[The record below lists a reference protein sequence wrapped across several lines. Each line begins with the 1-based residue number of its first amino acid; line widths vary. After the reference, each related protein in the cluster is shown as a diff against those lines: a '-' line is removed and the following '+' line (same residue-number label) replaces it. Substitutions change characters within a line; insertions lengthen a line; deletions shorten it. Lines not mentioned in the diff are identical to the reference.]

1 MAETAHHCP
10 TCGAPF
16 RIRNRYVKVVACEF
30 CGHVAL
36 YDGVH
41 LDPTGRT
48 AGLADLPS
56 PLSLDAT
63 GRLAGRPFRVA
74 GRLLYAYDGGRWAEW
89 FLDFGDRAG
98 WLVEDEGRFT
108 LLVKQPAEAPPPFDA
123 VRVGQTLR
131 VSGYDLFVTE
141 KATAEIT
148 AAEGQL
154 GLPILPG
161 EVVGYVDGTAPGT
174 DGAAVEVG
182 LEYAAAETELFVG
195 RTLPHDA
202 VAVDAETF

>member
-1 MAETAHHCP
+1 MEPPTTHHCP

-36 YDGVH
+36 FDGVR

-56 PLSLDAT
+56 PLFLDAT
-63 GRLAGRPFRVA
+63 GRLDGHAFRVA

-89 FLDFGDRAG
+89 FLDLDGRAG

-108 LLVKQPAEAPPPFDA
+108 WLAKEPAPGAPPFA
-123 VRVGQTLR
+123 SVRVGDTLSLGGR
-131 VSGYDLFVTE
+131 EMFVTE
-141 KATAEIT
+141 VGTAQIT

-161 EVVGYVDGTAPGT
+161 ERVGYVDGTAG
-174 DGAAVEVG
+174 DAEVG
-182 LEYAAAETELFVG
+182 LEYAAAETEWFVG
-195 RTLPHDA
+195 RALPPGA
-202 VAVDAETF
+202 VEVDDDDWSR